1 MSCQMSATSPLLLP
15 LTVAF
20 TFTVS
25 LTKVSANRPEAKT
38 RLVENLQQAA
48 DKYDRAMIVRFDN
61 MRTSALKEL
70 RASMPDSRLFMGKNR
85 VMQVALCG
93 GELSGE
99 FRPGLSEFADD
110 ISGQVAV
117 LFTNRTAEEVL
128 DAFAMSEVP
137 DFARAG
143 TRASQTVVIPAG
155 PLPTM
160 PFTQVDTLNSLGM
173 ATSLQRGIVVSAGDH
188 TVCEEGQ
195 VLSPEASRLLVCE
208 IEAMSPRF
216 VALHLACARVSCVH
230 LALVCCVPATVSS
243 QKLFDKRTAVFKPEI
258 TTVWDRESGK
268 VTSI

>member
-1 MSCQMSATSPLLLP
+1 MPLLTAASTCVCP
-15 LTVAF
+15 YF
-20 TFTVS
+20 HFTVS
-25 LTKVSANRPEAKT
+25 LTKVSANRPEAKI

-93 GELSGE
+93 GELGGE

-208 IEAMSPRF
+208 TKRQPTIRSAVSGMRRLWLRAP
-216 VALHLACARVSCVH
+216 HACMLRARHSIFTE
-230 LALVCCVPATVSS
+230 TVR
-243 QKLFDKRTAVFKPEI
+243 QAHRGVQARDYHGVGP
-258 TTVWDRESGK
+258 
-268 VTSI
+268 